1 MRVLIFDES
10 FRRALKRRCKNR
22 PQLQDKVLTILSLLE
37 IDPFSPTLKT
47 HKLQGELKDLWSC
60 SVEYDFWSCSVEY
73 DFRIV
78 FYFQKFEDMEEE
90 AIVLVDVGT
99 HDEVY

>member
-1 MRVLIFDES
+1 MRVLIFDKS

-22 PQLQDKVLTILSLLE
+22 PKLQAKVLETLSLLE
-37 IDPFSPTLKT
+37 IDPFSPVLKA
-47 HKLQGELKDLWSC
+47 HKLQGELQGL
-60 SVEYDFWSCSVEY
+60 WSCSVEY

-78 FYFQKFEDMEEE
+78 FYFQKLKDEEEE

>member
-1 MRVLIFDES
+1 MRTLILDDS

-22 PQLQDKVLTILSLLE
+22 PTLQAKVLTTLSLLE
-37 IDPFSPTLKT
+37 TDPFSPTLKT
-47 HKLQGELKDLWSC
+47 HKLQGELQGL
-60 SVEYDFWSCSVEY
+60 WSCSVEY

-78 FYFQKFEDMEEE
+78 FYFQQLEDKEEE

>member
-1 MRVLIFDES
+1 MRVLIYDES
-10 FRRALKRRCKNR
+10 FRRDLKRRCKNR
-22 PQLQDKVLTILSLLE
+22 PQLQAKVLNTLSLLE

-60 SVEYDFWSCSVEY
+60 SVEYDF
-73 DFRIV
+73 RIV
-78 FYFQKFEDMEEE
+78 FYFQKLENEKED
-90 AIVLVDVGT
+90 AIVLVDIGT

>member
-1 MRVLIFDES
+1 MRALIFDES
-10 FRRALKRRCKNR
+10 FRRGLKRRCKNR
-22 PQLQDKVLTILSLLE
+22 PQLQAKVLTTLSLLE

-47 HKLQGELKDLWSC
+47 HQLQGELKDLWSC
-60 SVEYDFWSCSVEY
+60 SVEYDFRV
-73 DFRIV
+73 V

>member
-1 MRVLIFDES
+1 MRVLIYDES

-22 PQLQDKVLTILSLLE
+22 PQLQAKVLNTLSLLE

-60 SVEYDFWSCSVEY
+60 SVEYN
-73 DFRIV
+73 FRIV
-78 FYFQKFEDMEEE
+78 FYFQKLENEKED
-90 AIVLVDVGT
+90 AIVLVDIGT

>member
-10 FRRALKRRCKNR
+10 FRRVLKRRCKNR
-22 PQLQDKVLTILSLLE
+22 PELQAKVLTTLSLLE

-60 SVEYDFWSCSVEY
+60 SVEYDF
-73 DFRIV
+73 RII
-78 FYFQKFEDMEEE
+78 FYFQKLEDEEEE
-90 AIVLVDVGT
+90 AIVLVDAGT

>member
-1 MRVLIFDES
+1 MRTLIFDES

-22 PQLQDKVLTILSLLE
+22 PNLQAKVLTTLSLLE
-37 IDPFSPTLKT
+37 TNPFSPTLKT

-60 SVEYDFWSCSVEY
+60 YVEY

-78 FYFQKFEDMEEE
+78 FYFQKLENEEEE

>member
-1 MRVLIFDES
+1 MRVLIYDES

-22 PQLQDKVLTILSLLE
+22 PQLQAKVLNTLSLLE

-60 SVEYDFWSCSVEY
+60 SVEYDF
-73 DFRIV
+73 RIV
-78 FYFQKFEDMEEE
+78 FYFQKLENEKQE
-90 AIVLVDVGT
+90 AIVLVDIGT